1 MKIIIL
7 EKGFHGIEPM
17 MVLLEEGQ
25 ITNVQFL
32 LHSEN
37 EIKDEYESYCKTLH
51 ADPYEEDIATKYLA
65 PWMDAWKKKTAAQ
78 SVNNL

>member
-1 MKIIIL
+1 MKLYTNLTPYL

-32 LHSEN
+32 LHSEK
-37 EIKDEYESYCKTLH
+37 EIKD
-51 ADPYEEDIATKYLA
+51 
-65 PWMDAWKKKTAAQ
+65 
-78 SVNNL
+78 

>member
-25 ITNVQFL
+25 ITNV
-32 LHSEN
+32 
-37 EIKDEYESYCKTLH
+37 
-51 ADPYEEDIATKYLA
+51 
-65 PWMDAWKKKTAAQ
+65 
-78 SVNNL
+78 